1 MDKKVLVLDL
11 DGTLTNSEKKITPET
26 KAALMEMQEKGHTV
40 VLASGRPTAGI
51 TPLAKEL
58 KLKEH
63 GGYILSFNGGK
74 ITDLFVRDDKK
85 RNYYLITV
93 RGDKRVDLKKFREE
107 HGTRPLS
114 FASENDLMNLLGLIP
129 GAVTP
134 LGILNDSERKVKFF
148 LDEELVNGGLIGVH
162 PNDNTA
168 TVWLKTTDLIDIVT
182 EHGNEVEAVRI

>member
-1 MDKKVLVLDL
+1 MNKQEVYDF
-11 DGTLTNSEKKITPET
+11 LTS
-26 KAALMEMQEKGHTV
+26 
-40 VLASGRPTAGI
+40 RGI
-51 TPLAKEL
+51 EYEVT
-58 KLKEH
+58 EH
-63 GGYILSFNGGK
+63 GAVFNMEEMSHVELPHPEADAK
-74 ITDLFVRDDKK
+74 NLFVRDDKK

-93 RGDKRVDLKKFREE
+93 KGDKRVDLKKFREE
-107 HGTRPLS
+107 HGTRSLS

-148 LDEELVNGGLIGVH
+148 LDEELVNVGLIGVH

-168 TVWLKTTDLIDIVT
+168 TVWLKTTELIDIIT